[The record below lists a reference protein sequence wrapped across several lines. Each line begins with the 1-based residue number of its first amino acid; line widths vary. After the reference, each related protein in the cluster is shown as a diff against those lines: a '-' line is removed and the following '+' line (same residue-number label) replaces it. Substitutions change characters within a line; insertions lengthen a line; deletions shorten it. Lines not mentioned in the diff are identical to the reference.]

1 MKAVLYLADDAEDV
15 VQSLGGEL
23 DITSSC
29 IISWLMM
36 KVCPMLKV
44 MVTIRIQRSN
54 IHKLCPANYTESLSS
69 LSMTTISTLIKTVG
83 EDAHNKLYVH

>member
-36 KVCPMLKV
+36 KVV
-44 MVTIRIQRSN
+44 
-54 IHKLCPANYTESLSS
+54 
-69 LSMTTISTLIKTVG
+69 
-83 EDAHNKLYVH
+83 